1 MPCRSLWVPV
11 ALTLVLLTTYTF
23 NSVPCLSPPPR
34 SHSEPSSSSFPRLYV
49 WFLLFPC
56 SFASYTGIHHGRISF
71 IPRTPEARIHGA
83 RSRNVQGV
91 DKQTIFATASGL
103 GGEHSWG
110 WDEMRFQLS
119 NAAGRRITQ
128 ARRGRVELQHR
139 GPSS

>member
-1 MPCRSLWVPV
+1 MLVPYRSLWVPV

-23 NSVPCLSPPPR
+23 NSVPCPSPPPE
-34 SHSEPSSSSFPRLYV
+34 SHSEPSSSFSRLFV
-49 WFLLFPC
+49 
-56 SFASYTGIHHGRISF
+56 
-71 IPRTPEARIHGA
+71 PRTPEARIHGA

-91 DKQTIFATASGL
+91 DKRTIFATASGL

-128 ARRGRVELQHR
+128 TRWRRVKLQHR
-139 GPSS
+139 SPSS